1 MLCFVLV
8 VHAAVSCVISGASGV
23 TFQPKHSVHFN
34 ALSKLLTAHS
44 SIQHHS
50 SSSISSSSS
59 SGVFWSHARLTLLH
73 EWSVN
78 RGELLRAAAIG
89 DLLR

>member
-1 MLCFVLV
+1 
-8 VHAAVSCVISGASGV
+8 VS
-23 TFQPKHSVHFN
+23 FQPTQSVYFN
-34 ALSKLLTAHS
+34 ALNKLLTAHS
-44 SIQHHS
+44 SAQHHS
-50 SSSISSSSS
+50 SSSSSSSSSSDSSSSS
-59 SGVFWSHARLTLLH
+59 SGVYWAHAKLTLLH